1 MHVMIVARGI
11 PSEDYPTS
19 GIFEFD
25 QAQALKATGV
35 NVSYAVIDLR
45 SIRKKR
51 KIGLNKYTRNG
62 IDVFSY
68 SVPCGPV
75 GCELLSLA
83 GVYSFRR
90 IFTEICQDKGVPDVI
105 HAHFAVRNGYYA
117 AHGLNGQDIPLV
129 ITEHDGDVLNQ
140 RLSKI
145 EKKHLQR
152 SVDLSSAVIC
162 VSDVLKNSIEDMTG
176 KEGIVVIPNA
186 ISSDFFYKH
195 RNDALDR
202 FTFISVSRLYAVKR
216 NKLLIDAFCLSF
228 NQNKQVRMV
237 IIGGGPEEAELR
249 KHIADLSAQDQI
261 ELLGY
266 LDRAMVIKALSQ
278 ADAFVLAS
286 ASETFGVVYAEAL
299 ACGLPVVSTRNG
311 GADSIVNHENGLLTQ
326 VDDLHE
332 LSAALTKMSNDI
344 HTYNRDK
351 ISERAIKLYGSS
363 SVSKKLIGVYESA
376 INCKASNK

>member
-1 MHVMIVARGI
+1 MIVARGI
-11 PSEDYPTS
+11 PSEEYPTS
-19 GIFEFD
+19 GIFELD
-25 QAQALKATGV
+25 QAQALKAAGM

-45 SIRKKR
+45 SIRKRR
-51 KIGLNKYTRNG
+51 KIGLIKYTRNG

-68 SVPCGPV
+68 SIPCGPV
-75 GCELLSLA
+75 GCRLLSLA

-90 IFTEICQDKGVPDVI
+90 IFTEICQDKGIPDVI
-105 HAHFAVRNGYYA
+105 HAHFAIRNGYYA
-117 AHGLNGQDIPLV
+117 AQGLNGRAIPLV

-145 EKKHLQR
+145 ERKYLQR

-176 KEGIVVIPNA
+176 KDDIAVIPNA
-186 ISSDFFYKH
+186 ISSEFFYKN
-195 RNDALDR
+195 RKGSSDR

-216 NKLLIDAFCLSF
+216 NKLLIDAFCKSF
-228 NQNKQVRMV
+228 SQNKQVRLV

-249 KHIADLSAQDQI
+249 KHIVDLSAQDQI
-261 ELLGY
+261 ELRGY
-266 LDRAMVIKALSQ
+266 LKRAMVIQALSQ

-299 ACGLPVVSTRNG
+299 ACGLPVVSTKNG
-311 GADSIVNHENGLLTQ
+311 GADSIVNLENGLLTK

-332 LSAALTKMSNDI
+332 LSAALIKMSNDI
-344 HTYNRDK
+344 DTYNRVK
-351 ISERAIKLYGSS
+351 ISERAIELYGSS
-363 SVSKKLIGVYESA
+363 SVAKKLIGVYKSA
-376 INCKASNK
+376 INCKTSNK